1 MRLTLLNQFYAP
13 DISPTAQL
21 AASLA
26 EHRAAR
32 GDDVTVLAGRAGY
45 LEGLASDGL
54 ASDVSARPGTD
65 TGDQRAQTSG
75 SRQLGSLR
83 VRRVWT
89 PRLGRATAL
98 RRLLGYVTY
107 LAGSTARLA
116 TMPRQDVIVAMTT
129 PPYVVVVALLHRM
142 LHRRTRVVLW
152 SMDCYPDAAERFGA
166 LPVGGTA
173 ARILRAVNRWA
184 FRRVDH
190 VVALDGAMADLLAA
204 YTAGPDRPPISVIPN
219 WERAD
224 LFPAEMFDA
233 EAGRGAGPEAGPD
246 PAPSS
251 WPSND
256 GRAVIVYLG
265 NTGVGHRFDTVLRAA
280 AELADEADFVFVGGG
295 ARWRDLTERVAA
307 ERLGNVVLQGYVPKE
322 ATPGIMAGA
331 TAALITL
338 DDRALG
344 VMSPSK
350 LHANL
355 AAGLPVL
362 YVGPPGSNVDE
373 AIAAHGCGISL
384 RNGDVAGLIEAVRA
398 LRDPGRWAQISRA
411 ARAAFDTDHSDR
423 VALARFDV
431 ILDGMGSP
439 LSRR

>member
-1 MRLTLLNQFYAP
+1 
-13 DISPTAQL
+13 
-21 AASLA
+21 
-26 EHRAAR
+26 
-32 GDDVTVLAGRAGY
+32 
-45 LEGLASDGL
+45 
-54 ASDVSARPGTD
+54 
-65 TGDQRAQTSG
+65 
-75 SRQLGSLR
+75 
-83 VRRVWT
+83 
-89 PRLGRATAL
+89 L

-107 LAGSTARLA
+107 LVGSTARLA

-129 PPYVVVVALLHRM
+129 PPYVVVVALLHRL

-204 YTAGPDRPPISVIPN
+204 YASGPDRPPISVIPN

-224 LFPAEMFDA
+224 LFPAEMFHA
-233 EAGRGAGPEAGPD
+233 GAGRGAGPEAGPE
-246 PAPSS
+246 SRSGS
-251 WPSND
+251 WPGPWPGQD
-256 GRAVIVYLG
+256 GRAVVVYLG
-265 NTGVGHRFDTVLRAA
+265 NTGVGHRFDTVLEAA

-307 ERLGNVVLQGYVPKE
+307 QRLGNVVLQGYVPKE

-350 LHANL
+350 MHANL

-398 LRDPGRWAQISRA
+398 LRDPGRWAQLSRA
-411 ARAAFDTDHSDR
+411 ARLAFETDHNDR
-423 VALARFDV
+423 VALARFDAV
-431 ILDGMGSP
+431 LDGMGPP
-439 LSRR
+439 LNRR